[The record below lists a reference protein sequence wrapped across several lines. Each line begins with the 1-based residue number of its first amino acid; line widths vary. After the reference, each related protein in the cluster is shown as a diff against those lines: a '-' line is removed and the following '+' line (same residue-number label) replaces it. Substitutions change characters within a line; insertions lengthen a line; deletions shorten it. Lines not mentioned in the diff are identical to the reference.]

1 MLAHRSYRLTAR
13 LLLFF
18 FAAVALLHVLALA
31 GLLPADIL
39 WGGRL
44 QDRNQLLVFETVSL
58 LLNLL
63 MAAVVAGWAGW
74 CLLPVRRPVLRGLL
88 WAMAALFA
96 LNTVGNLLAE
106 SRLETLLFT
115 PLTLLAAAG
124 CLFLARGE

>member
-63 MAAVVAGWAGW
+63 MAAVVAGWAGLW
-74 CLLPVRRPVLRGLL
+74 LLPGRPPGLRGAAS
-88 WAMAALFA
+88 AMAAPFA
-96 LNTVGNLLAE
+96 LNTGGDLLA
-106 SRLETLLFT
+106 
-115 PLTLLAAAG
+115 
-124 CLFLARGE
+124 